1 MTFPAEV
8 TVEVTVE
15 VLEVEAAEP
24 GRLGDRPERC
34 TPPTPAAVTIA
45 VWLGAGP
52 RIDVAAVLPAGM
64 RDALVDEAL
73 ERLQEA
79 ADLALLP

>member
-1 MTFPAEV
+1 VTFSAEV
-8 TVEVTVE
+8 TVDVEVE

-34 TPPTPAAVTIA
+34 TPPAPAAVTIA

-52 RIDVAAVLPAGM
+52 RIDVAAVLPAAV
-64 RDALVDEAL
+64 RDAFVDEAL
-73 ERLQEA
+73 ERLAEA